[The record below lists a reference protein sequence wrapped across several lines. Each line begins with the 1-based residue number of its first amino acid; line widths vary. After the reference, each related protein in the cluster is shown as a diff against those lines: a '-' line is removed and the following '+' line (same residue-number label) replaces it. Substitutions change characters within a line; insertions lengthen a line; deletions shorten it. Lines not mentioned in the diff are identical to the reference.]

1 MRDAPLHISD
11 LPITTPNSLLPSPSA
26 RRAACAHS
34 KKLGA
39 DPGEMLPVQE
49 RQKKPPRR
57 SFDLRRLTCE
67 DFSFRPYSSAPQPLG
82 PSPARSAPGIPKRP
96 GITRAST
103 GLRASAARSNASTAG
118 RHTFSPPREHQMLQ
132 LPTQS
137 ARDRPKRPREV
148 TPIQAKRGCLLIN
161 AGHGSDRRKNRALNG

>member
-1 MRDAPLHISD
+1 MRDAPPYISD
-11 LPITTPNSLLPSPSA
+11 PSPTSTTSLLPSQSA

-34 KKLGA
+34 KKIGA

-57 SFDLRRLTCE
+57 SFDLRRLICE
-67 DFSFRPYSSAPQPLG
+67 DSSFRPYSSAPQPLG

-118 RHTFSPPREHQMLQ
+118 RHIFSPSREHPYNFQ
-132 LPTQS
+132 PN
-137 ARDRPKRPREV
+137 ARAIGR
-148 TPIQAKRGCLLIN
+148 
-161 AGHGSDRRKNRALNG
+161 NGRVR